1 MATTYET
8 IYNRALSKITDYELA
23 SLPEYDLEEMLHGYL
38 LSSIAKFRKCKN
50 DLKDR
55 DDENKTFN
63 VDLEDEEIE
72 ILSIMIVREW
82 LQPQVQSTLLT
93 KQIFSGKEQNYYSQ
107 SAHIKELIEMDARLK
122 VEAQKLMRD
131 YSYANDLR
139 GYFET

>member
-1 MATTYET
+1 MATTYAT

-23 SLPEYDLEEMLHGYL
+23 SIPEYDLEDVLHGYL
-38 LSSIAKFRKCKN
+38 LSAIAKFRKCKN

-55 DDENKTFN
+55 DEELLQFN
-63 VDLEDEEIE
+63 IDLEDEEIE
-72 ILSIMIVREW
+72 ILSIMVVREW

-107 SAHIKELIEMDARLK
+107 AAHMKEIMDMDNRLK

-131 YSYANDLR
+131 YTYKSSD
-139 GYFET
+139 YFNN

>member
-1 MATTYET
+1 MATLYET

-23 SLPEYDLEEMLHGYL
+23 ALPNYDLEGILHGYL

-55 DDENKTFN
+55 DEEIRQFN

-72 ILSIMIVREW
+72 ILAIMMVREH
-82 LQPQVQSTLLT
+82 LAPQLHSTLLY

-107 SAHIKELIEMDARLK
+107 SAHTKELRELDNSLRT
-122 VEAQKLMRD
+122 EAQKLMRD
-131 YSYANDLR
+131 YSYQNDLQ
-139 GYFET
+139 GYFES

>member
-8 IYNRALSKITDYELA
+8 VYNRALSKITDYELA
-23 SLPEYDLEEMLHGYL
+23 ALSNYDLEDILHGYL

-55 DDENKTFN
+55 DEEIRQFN

-72 ILSIMIVREW
+72 ILAIMMVREH
-82 LQPQVQSTLLT
+82 LAPQLHSTLLY

-107 SAHIKELIEMDARLK
+107 SAHAKELRELDNSLRL
-122 VEAQKLMRD
+122 EAQKLMRD
-131 YSYANDLR
+131 YTYSNDVK
-139 GYFET
+139 GYFEN